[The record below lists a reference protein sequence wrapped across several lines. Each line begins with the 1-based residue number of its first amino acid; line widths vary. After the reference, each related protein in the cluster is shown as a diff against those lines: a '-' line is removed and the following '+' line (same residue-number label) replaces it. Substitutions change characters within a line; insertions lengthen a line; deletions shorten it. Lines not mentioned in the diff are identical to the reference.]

1 MPLHTRT
8 VHESISE
15 DVGLLLRKLIFF
27 LVLSAKMCFTREKHT
42 GKMEGTV
49 CVCVCACTC
58 MCVYVC
64 VHVGLCVCAYVC
76 VHVRVVC
83 VCVCVF
89 ARAHL

>member
-58 MCVYVC
+58 MCVCTWACVC
-64 VHVGLCVCAYVC
+64 VHMCAYMC
-76 VHVRVVC
+76 VLC